1 MREHDRQQT
10 RLLAGRALG
19 SGAGCPLLQP
29 AQPGV
34 RRGQQRVRLGGLW
47 PLLVPVAC
55 CGGPLV
61 IAGLAAAGALA
72 WGGLGLALAT
82 LLVGILTVI
91 RLHRRARAGH
101 GADGKSWE
109 AKLAV
114 PEIPPR

>member
-19 SGAGCPLLQP
+19 SGAGCPPPRP

-34 RRGQQRVRLGGLW
+34 RRGQQRVELGGLW

-55 CGGPLV
+55 CGGPPV
-61 IAGLAAAGALA
+61 VAGLAAAGALA
-72 WGGLGLALAT
+72 WGGLGLALPA
-82 LLVGILTVI
+82 LLAGALTVI
-91 RLHRRARAGH
+91 RLHRRTRAG
-101 GADGKSWE
+101 GRSEE